1 MDLGEG
7 VVQILIEV
15 MPEELSELVAALW
28 YGAFTG
34 YWEMFI
40 VELHNAEITLKN
52 QEYAQFF

>member
-15 MPEELSELVAALW
+15 MPEEESELVAALW

-40 VELHNAEITLKN
+40 VELHNSEVTLKN
-52 QEYAQFF
+52 